1 MIRLIFTDV
10 DGTLVGSAGD
20 VHPAVW
26 SAVERARR
34 AGIRLAICSGRP
46 AFGVTRGLAERLG
59 EDGWHVFQ
67 NGASVLHLPTGGS
80 LSARLAP
87 ETVAM
92 LVDRARAAGR
102 DLELYTDATYAVERD
117 TPRARRHAE
126 LLGLEFATRP
136 FESIGD
142 HVVRAQW
149 LLSDD
154 EAEAVL
160 AEPHPGLE
168 VSPSTS
174 PMMPGMRFVNL
185 TPAGID
191 KSVAVRAVAG
201 EYGVLLD
208 EVMYVGDGYNDATAM
223 RAVGFPVAM
232 ANAEPEAREAASLAV
247 GHVDDGGLAEAIDLA
262 LRG

>member
-20 VHPAVW
+20 VHPEVW
-26 SAVERARR
+26 RAVERARR
-34 AGIRLAICSGRP
+34 AGIRVVLCSGRP
-46 AFGVTRGLAERLG
+46 AFGVTRGLAERLDA
-59 EDGWHVFQ
+59 DGWHVFQ
-67 NGASVLHLPTGGS
+67 NGASVLHLRTGGS

-87 ETVAM
+87 EIVAM
-92 LVDRARAAGR
+92 LVARARSAGR
-102 DLELYTDATYAVERD
+102 DLELYTDTEYAVES
-117 TPRARRHAE
+117 TSARARQHAE
-126 LLGLEFATRP
+126 LLGLPFAPRP
-136 FESIGD
+136 FESLVGNI
-142 HVVRAQW
+142 VRAQW
-149 LLSDD
+149 LLDW
-154 EAEAVL
+154 EASEAVI

-174 PMMPGMRFVNL
+174 PMMPDARFVNL

-223 RAVGFPVAM
+223 RAVGFPIAM
-232 ANAEPEAREAASLAV
+232 ANAEPEAKEAASLCV
-247 GHVDDGGLAEAIDLA
+247 GHVDDGALAEAIDIA